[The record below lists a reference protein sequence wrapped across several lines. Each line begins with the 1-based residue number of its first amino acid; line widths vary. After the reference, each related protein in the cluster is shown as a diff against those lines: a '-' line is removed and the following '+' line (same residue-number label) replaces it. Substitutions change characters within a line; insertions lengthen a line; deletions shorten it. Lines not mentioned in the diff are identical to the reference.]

1 MENLKELNKTKIKNI
16 YQYNNLLLNINKN
29 TNGNIYLK

>member
-1 MENLKELNKTKIKNI
+1 MENLKELNKIKIKNI